1 MDLDS
6 DFFKSKEEGTFSAF
20 YTLLDTVNNTK
31 KALPELPILSNLRIS
46 YLDLIPMK
54 SYDE

>member
-1 MDLDS
+1 MARS
-6 DFFKSKEEGTFSAF
+6 VRFRKKSVGEKHNDNPASAF
-20 YTLLDTVNNTK
+20 HTILD
-31 KALPELPILSNLRIS
+31 KAIPELPILSNLRIS